1 MANNQ
6 IILTEDG
13 LKEKQDKLDYLK
25 TVRRAEIS
33 EQIKEARAFGDLSEN
48 AEYDEAKNEQAR
60 VETEIAQLEKLLRN
74 AVVVEDHAID
84 LSTVNIGTTVRILDV
99 ELGEEEEYHLVGS
112 VEADADKKRISNE
125 SPVGAALLGKRA
137 GEIAQVHTPAGVI
150 EFKVLDIYKT
160 GSKNG
165 SEQ

>member
-1 MANNQ
+1 MADNQ
-6 IILTEDG
+6 FILTEEG
-13 LKEKQDKLDYLK
+13 LKEKQIKLDFLK

-74 AVVVEDHAID
+74 AIIVEDSAID
-84 LSTVNIGTTVRILDV
+84 SSTVNIGTTVRILDV
-99 ELGEEEEYHLVGS
+99 EFGEEDDYMIVGS

-125 SPVGAALLGKRA
+125 SPVGAALIGKKI
-137 GEIAQVHTPAGVI
+137 GETAQVVTPAGMINLKIV
-150 EFKVLDIYKT
+150 DIHK
-160 GSKNG
+160 
-165 SEQ
+165 

>member
-1 MANNQ
+1 MSNNQ
-6 IILTEDG
+6 VILTENG

-74 AVVVEDHAID
+74 AVILDDSSID
-84 LSTVNIGTTVRILDV
+84 SSSVNIGAHVRILDM
-99 ELGEEEEYHLVGS
+99 EFSEEEEYLIVDS
-112 VEADADKKRISNE
+112 VEADTDRKRLSNE
-125 SPVGAALLGKRA
+125 SPVGSALMGKKV
-137 GEIAQVHTPAGVI
+137 GDIATVTTPTGTI
-150 EFKVLDIYKT
+150 NFKILNIHK
-160 GSKNG
+160 
-165 SEQ
+165 